1 MVLELKAAAPVPI
14 QPATC
19 YTLAIAIQRCDP
31 LGTVDRCIPCRRHC
45 RAEMQVRQ
53 LRMPDTRSIYGSSV
67 VLQRMYGYERKR
79 LQATLR
85 ELLFRSTPSARR

>member
-1 MVLELKAAAPVPI
+1 MLAGST
-14 QPATC
+14 PATC
-19 YTLAIAIQRCDP
+19 DEQF
-31 LGTVDRCIPCRRHC
+31 RRS
-45 RAEMQVRQ
+45 AVMQVRQ

-85 ELLFRSTPSARR
+85 ELLFRNTPSARR